1 MLLKQLPARKNG
13 LRGLCFWYK
22 DQAEI
27 VSVKSSALVV
37 AEPVDATT
45 TAPVKSAPA
54 LLAIHGATILP
65 FTMLRAALSKNM
77 NESFY
82 VPTFRVK
89 SKGVTM
95 TVLLAKAAAMV
106 LVYHPMGNASCKDEK
121 SFAYNRIINMVVVVA
136 NNGGMITP
144 IL

>member
-22 DQAEI
+22 DQVDPPDRKIVLIRCAKISAKQYKVGINKVIGIWPFGWTTGAEAGI

-45 TAPVKSAPA
+45 TAPMKSAPA

-82 VPTFRVK
+82 VPTFRV
-89 SKGVTM
+89 GYPV
-95 TVLLAKAAAMV
+95 
-106 LVYHPMGNASCKDEK
+106 
-121 SFAYNRIINMVVVVA
+121 
-136 NNGGMITP
+136 
-144 IL
+144 

>member
-1 MLLKQLPARKNG
+1 MLLKQLAARKNG

-22 DQAEI
+22 DQAGI
-27 VSVKSSALVV
+27 VSVKSVALDV
-37 AEPVDATT
+37 AEPTDAST

-65 FTMLRAALSKNM
+65 FSMLQAALSKNM
-77 NESFY
+77 IESLY

-106 LVYHPMGNASCKDEK
+106 LMASCKDEK

-136 NNGGMITP
+136 INGDMIIP
-144 IL
+144 LL